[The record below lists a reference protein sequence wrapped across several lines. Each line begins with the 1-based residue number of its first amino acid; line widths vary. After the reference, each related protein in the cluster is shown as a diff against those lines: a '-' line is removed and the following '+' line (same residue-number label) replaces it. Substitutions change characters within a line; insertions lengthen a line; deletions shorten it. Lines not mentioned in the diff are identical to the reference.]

1 MLDLRSAAIDQRSL
15 LNEQMLDRDRPHVPL
30 PVLAGATSVC
40 RPSFLVIWV
49 CASSVLELR
58 VTRAQ
63 GGIWQEYRR
72 DDVGFR
78 VELPGVPNIRVE
90 KGGPEDNWTTSTNA
104 QLRYQHEIFDV
115 SWTEFKDTVSVESE
129 YKRFRDMMTGA
140 GYQLEEDIPLTLYDV
155 PAREFIIE
163 TGQINFIRRIMAVR
177 NVAIGIH
184 AMGARN
190 IHNSPTV
197 RRFLDS
203 FRLLRS

>member
-1 MLDLRSAAIDQRSL
+1 MLDLPSAAIAQRSL
-15 LNEQMLDRDRPHVPL
+15 LNKRVLDRNRPHALL
-30 PVLAGATSVC
+30 PVRAATVNVS
-40 RPSFLVIWV
+40 RRSFLVAGV
-49 CASSVLELR
+49 GASSVLGPG

-63 GGIWQEYRR
+63 GDIWQEFRR

-78 VELPGVPNIRVE
+78 IELPGVPNIRVE
-90 KGGPEDNWTTSTNA
+90 KGDPGDNWITSTNA

-115 SWTEFKDTVSVESE
+115 SWTEFKDVIAVESE

-140 GYQLEEDIPLTLYDV
+140 GYQIDEDIALTLYDV

-163 TGQINFIRRIMAVR
+163 TGQLNFVRRIMAVR

-203 FRLLRS
+203 FRLLRV